1 MVAGY
6 AHNGKV
12 DEALKL
18 FREMP
23 GRNTVSLSAMI
34 SGYLQNGCTVEAL
47 KLFQQMQMEGT
58 VPESKTLACVLSACA
73 ELGTLEQGRQTH
85 EEVIR
90 RGYRSNLSVAN
101 ALVDM
106 YSKCGN
112 IESARNAFE
121 QISKQD
127 VVSWTS
133 MIAGYS
139 QNGLEEDALKLFQK
153 MQQSGVR
160 PNSETFARVLPA
172 CTDLWDLEQ
181 GYAQNG
187 QGEEALRLFQEMQPS
202 CVKPN
207 SKTFATLLSAC
218 ANLAA
223 LEHDMYAKCSRLTWA
238 CHLFERMQQR
248 DVVSWTAIIAG
259 HAQNG
264 LAFEA
269 LKIFQEMQLAG
280 VKPNAKTFA
289 GVLPAYA
296 NLAALDQG
304 KEIHQAIIKRGLHS
318 NVFVPNGLID
328 MYAKCGSIGKAHDL
342 FDSLTQRNV
351 VSWTTM
357 IAGYAMHSYG
367 KEALKLF
374 EEMKHSGMAPSHIT
388 LLCVLSACR
397 HAGLVDEGRRYFNCM
412 NECYNIKPSLEH
424 YNCMVDLL
432 GRAGYFEEAQD
443 FISKMPIKPDVNVW
457 RCLLSACRI
466 HNNVELG
473 ERVAEYLFELE
484 PKNAAH
490 YTLLSN
496 IYAAAGRWGDIERYE
511 K

>member
-1 MVAGY
+1 
-6 AHNGKV
+6 
-12 DEALKL
+12 
-18 FREMP
+18 
-23 GRNTVSLSAMI
+23 
-34 SGYLQNGCTVEAL
+34 
-47 KLFQQMQMEGT
+47 
-58 VPESKTLACVLSACA
+58 
-73 ELGTLEQGRQTH
+73 
-85 EEVIR
+85 
-90 RGYRSNLSVAN
+90 
-101 ALVDM
+101 
-106 YSKCGN
+106 
-112 IESARNAFE
+112 
-121 QISKQD
+121 
-127 VVSWTS
+127 

-139 QNGLEEDALKLFQK
+139 QNGLGEDALKLFQK

-160 PNSETFARVLPA
+160 PNSETFASVLPA

-223 LEHDMYAKCSRLTWA
+223 LEH
-238 CHLFERMQQR
+238 
-248 DVVSWTAIIAG
+248 G

-269 LKIFQEMQLAG
+269 LKIFQEMQLVG

-342 FDSLTQRNV
+342 FESLPQRNV

-357 IAGYAMHSYG
+357 IAGYAMHGYG

-374 EEMKHSGMAPSHIT
+374 EEMKHFGMAPSHIT

-397 HAGLVDEGRRYFNCM
+397 HAGLVDEGHRYFNCM
-412 NECYNIKPSLEH
+412 NEFYNIKPSLEH

-432 GRAGYFEEAQD
+432 VHAGYFEEAQD

-473 ERVAEYLFELE
+473 ERVEEYLFELE

>member
-18 FREMP
+18 FREIP

-34 SGYLQNGCTVEAL
+34 SVYLQNGCTVEAL
-47 KLFQQMQMEGT
+47 KIFQQMQMEGT
-58 VPESKTLACVLSACA
+58 VPESKTLACVLSAHHVFDKMH
-73 ELGTLEQGRQTH
+73 QR
-85 EEVIR
+85 
-90 RGYRSNLSVAN
+90 
-101 ALVDM
+101 
-106 YSKCGN
+106 
-112 IESARNAFE
+112 
-121 QISKQD
+121 D
-127 VVSWTS
+127 VVS
-133 MIAGYS
+133 
-139 QNGLEEDALKLFQK
+139 
-153 MQQSGVR
+153 
-160 PNSETFARVLPA
+160 
-172 CTDLWDLEQ
+172 

-223 LEHDMYAKCSRLTWA
+223 LEHGMEIHEKIIISGLQFDLLATSALIDMYAKCSRLTWA

-248 DVVSWTAIIAG
+248 DTAIIAG
-259 HAQNG
+259 HAQNV

-289 GVLPAYA
+289 GVLPTYA

-342 FDSLTQRNV
+342 FDSLPQRNV

-397 HAGLVDEGRRYFNCM
+397 HAGLVDEGRRYFSCM

-473 ERVAEYLFELE
+473 EQYLFELE
-484 PKNAAH
+484 SKNAAH

-496 IYAAAGRWGDIERYE
+496 IYTAAGRWGDIERYE